1 VKEIEIYVGEEDN
14 ERLDYYLSLEL
25 DEVSRT
31 RIQKLVKD
39 QLVKVNG
46 SIKKS
51 SYIVKEGDTISV
63 VFPEPKKLEITPEDI
78 PLEIVFE
85 DSDLAVVNKR
95 HGMVVHPAPG
105 NYSGTLV
112 NALMFH
118 MDNLSSINGIIR
130 PGIVHRLDKD
140 TSGLLVIAKN
150 DKTHRGL
157 SEQLKHHGVYR
168 EYVALVHGNIRQD
181 TGTIDAPIGRNQKDR
196 KKMAVTG
203 KNSKEA
209 ITHFSVSKRYGKYTL
224 VTLRL
229 ETGRTHQIRVHL
241 SHMGNPVVGDPVYSG
256 GKNEFK
262 MERQLLHARRLGF
275 IHPSTNENVE
285 FSCDLPE
292 DFKLILERLDKEA
305 QL

>member
-1 VKEIEIYVGEEDN
+1 MKEIEIYVGEEDN

-168 EYVALVHGNIRQD
+168 EYVALVHGNIRLD

>member
-31 RIQKLVKD
+31 RIQKLIKD
-39 QLVKVNG
+39 KLVKVNG
-46 SIKKS
+46 NIKKS
-51 SYIVKEGDTISV
+51 SYLVKEGDSITV
-63 VFPEPKKLEITPEDI
+63 VFPEPKTLEIVPEDI
-78 PLEIVFE
+78 PLEIVYE
-85 DSDLAVVNKR
+85 DKDLAVINKQ

-168 EYVALVHGNIRQD
+168 EYVALVHGNIKRD
-181 TGTIDAPIGRNQKDR
+181 NGTIDAPIGRNQKDR
-196 KKMAVTG
+196 KKMSVTH

-209 ITHFSVSKRYGKYTL
+209 ITHFSVTKRYGKYTL

-241 SHMGNPVVGDPVYSG
+241 SYLGNPVVGDPVYSS
-256 GKNEFK
+256 GKNEFNV
-262 MERQLLHARRLGF
+262 MRQLLHAKKLGF
-275 IHPSTNENVE
+275 LHPSSKKEVE
-285 FSCDLPE
+285 FSCELPE
-292 DFKLILERLDKEA
+292 DFKVILARLDKEA

>member
-1 VKEIEIYVGEEDN
+1 MKEIEIYVGEEDN

-31 RIQKLVKD
+31 RIQRLVKD
-39 QLVKVNG
+39 GLVKVNG
-46 SIKKS
+46 EIKKS
-51 SYIVKEGDTISV
+51 SYLVKEGDTISV
-63 VFPEPKKLEITPEDI
+63 VFPEPKTLEIVPEDI
-78 PLEIVFE
+78 PIEIVYE
-85 DSDLAVVNKR
+85 DSDLAVINKQ

-112 NALMFH
+112 NAIMFH

-168 EYVALVHGNIRQD
+168 EYLALVHGNIKKD
-181 TGTIDAPIGRNQKDR
+181 NGTIDAPIGRNQRDR
-196 KKMAVTG
+196 KKMAVTH

-209 ITHFSVSKRYGKYTL
+209 VTHFSVAKRYGKYTL
-224 VTLRL
+224 VSLKL

-241 SHMGNPVVGDPVYSG
+241 SYMGNPVVGDPVYSS
-256 GKNEFK
+256 GKNEFSIK
-262 MERQLLHARRLGF
+262 RQLLHAKKLGF
-275 IHPSTNENVE
+275 IHPSTKMSVE
-285 FSCDLPE
+285 FSCELPE
-292 DFKLILERLDKEA
+292 DFRLILGRLDKEA
-305 QL
+305 QV

>member
-1 VKEIEIYVGEEDN
+1 MKEIEIYVGEEDN

-31 RIQKLVKD
+31 RIQKLVRDK
-39 QLVKVNG
+39 LVKVNG
-46 SIKKS
+46 NLKKS
-51 SYIVKEGDTISV
+51 SYLVKEGDTISV
-63 VFPEPKKLEITPEDI
+63 VFPEPKILEIVPEDI
-78 PLEIVFE
+78 PIEVVYE
-85 DSDLAVVNKR
+85 DSDLAVINKQ

-150 DKTHRGL
+150 DNTHRGL

-168 EYVALVHGNIRQD
+168 EYIALVHGNIKD
-181 TGTIDAPIGRNQKDR
+181 DMGTIDAPIGRNQKDR
-196 KKMAVTG
+196 KKMAVTPR
-203 KNSKEA
+203 NSKEA
-209 ITHFSVSKRYGKYTL
+209 VTHFSVAKRYGKYTL
-224 VTLRL
+224 VSLKL

-241 SHMGNPVVGDPVYSG
+241 SHMGNPVVGDPVYSS
-256 GKNEFK
+256 GKNEFNIK
-262 MERQLLHARRLGF
+262 RQLLHAKKLGF
-275 IHPSTNENVE
+275 IHPSTGMNVE
-285 FSCDLPE
+285 FTCELPE
-292 DFKLILERLDKEA
+292 DFTLVLNRLDKEA

>member
-1 VKEIEIYVGEEDN
+1 MKEIEIYVGEEDN

-181 TGTIDAPIGRNQKDR
+181 TGTIDEPIGRNQKDR

-262 MERQLLHARRLGF
+262 IERQLLHARRLGF